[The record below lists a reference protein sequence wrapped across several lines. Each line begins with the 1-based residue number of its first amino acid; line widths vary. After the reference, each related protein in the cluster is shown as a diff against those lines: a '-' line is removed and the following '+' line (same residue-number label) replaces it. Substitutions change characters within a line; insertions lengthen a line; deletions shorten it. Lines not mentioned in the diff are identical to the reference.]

1 MLLRIYGE
9 MNGISLNL
17 IRQTLSNLIKL
28 HSEALVSLPRLNAS
42 QPRKALLR
50 RKNRRH
56 CERERS
62 NPGFIATTK
71 GDRG

>member
-1 MLLRIYGE
+1 MGRC
-9 MNGISLNL
+9 
-17 IRQTLSNLIKL
+17 
-28 HSEALVSLPRLNAS
+28 
-42 QPRKALLR
+42 RK
-50 RKNRRH
+50 KVRH